1 MRASSN
7 RRHRHLRPPHL
18 GVLAFLLASLSSTL
32 SLIAAAPTD
41 ETERPNFIFIL
52 AEDMG
57 FGDLA
62 CYGHPYARTPNL
74 DRLAAEGTRW
84 VRFYVT
90 GATCNPS
97 RTGLMTSR
105 HPASFPNYMDD
116 FGLQNATT
124 ITDLLHEN
132 GYATGH
138 FGKWHLGLENDP
150 EQGTYGVQD
159 IRIRARSHND
169 PMGKDAIIFSDAL
182 EFIENHRDEPFYLNI
197 WGHIAHSPVEP
208 NPRLVQEFCDVTVD
222 RNDFGYWDQRMFDR
236 VSKLGGDIDDGMRH
250 YLADIWALD
259 VQVGL
264 VMDKLRELDLERKTV
279 VIFTSDHGQAPP
291 DPDQQSYPVRMMGLS
306 HGLRGHKHTFYEG
319 GLRVPYI
326 VRYPGHVPAGK
337 VNHKSIISGFDL
349 LPTVANIAKVDYD
362 PAMFE
367 GEDMSDVWFGSD
379 RVRSTPLFWRYSRTD
394 GVRALLFGKWKLHVN
409 KKDEASLY
417 DLEADRE
424 ERFNLAEV
432 ENATSVALQETL
444 REWEKTLP
452 KNYCRLD
459 ERYEPCRKGIPLP
472 FSATIPPSKMGP
484 PEKVSYEIVSYESAA
499 LLAPRT
505 VVDASSAP
513 QDAQKLDY
521 EAKSIELCLD
531 YTPPTHIPTMSP
543 MPTMISAS
551 MPVSTSADIS
561 GDGVLLESLGE
572 EDEINDISGTKEG
585 DKAPINGN
593 ILGNTSTDLASDE
606 NMLGGATAT
615 SPAPFLQS
623 EIIYSIIFAGLCLL
637 LVVI

>member
-1 MRASSN
+1 MRTPGN
-7 RRHRHLRPPHL
+7 RRYRHFLCPHL
-18 GVLAFLLASLSSTL
+18 SVLVFLASLLT
-32 SLIAAAPTD
+32 AAAAASTD
-41 ETERPNFIFIL
+41 DTERPNFIFIL
-52 AEDMG
+52 AQDMG
-57 FGDLA
+57 FGDLG
-62 CYGHPYARTPNL
+62 CYNHPYARTPHL

-124 ITDLLHEN
+124 ITDLLYEN

-138 FGKWHLGLENDP
+138 FGKWHLGGENDP

-169 PMGKDAIIFSDAL
+169 PMGKDAIIFSDAIN
-182 EFIENHRDEPFYLNI
+182 FIEEHKDEPFYVNI

-236 VSKLGGDIDDGMRH
+236 VTKLGGDIDDGMRH
-250 YLADIWALD
+250 YLADIFALD
-259 VQVGL
+259 LQVGL

-291 DPDQQSYPVRMMGLS
+291 DPDQQSFPVRMMGLS

-326 VRYPGHVPAGK
+326 VRYPGRVPAGK

-349 LPTVANIAKVDYD
+349 LPTVASIAKVEYD
-362 PAMFE
+362 PTMFE

-379 RVRSTPLFWRYSRTD
+379 RMRANPLFWRFSRTD
-394 GVRALLFGKWKLHVN
+394 GARALLFGKWKLHVN

-432 ENATSVALQETL
+432 ENTTSAALQEAL
-444 REWEKTLP
+444 RQWEATLP
-452 KNYCRLD
+452 TNYCRLD
-459 ERYEPCRKGIPLP
+459 ERYEPCRKGVPLS
-472 FSATIPPSKMGP
+472 FNASIPPNKMRP
-484 PEKVSYEIVSYESAA
+484 PENVPYETVSYESAA
-499 LLAPRT
+499 LLDPNT
-505 VVDASSAP
+505 VIDASSAP
-513 QDAQKLDY
+513 QIEKLFY
-521 EAKSIELCLD
+521 KAKSIELCLD
-531 YTPPTHIPTMSP
+531 YTPPTHVPTMSP
-543 MPTMISAS
+543 MPTMISTS
-551 MPVSTSADIS
+551 MPVSTSTDIS
-561 GDGVLLESLGE
+561 GDGILLEPLEEE
-572 EDEINDISGTKEG
+572 EDQISGAIKG
-585 DKAPINGN
+585 DNEKAPIDGASPGGS
-593 ILGNTSTDLASDE
+593 ISTDLASDE
-606 NMLGGATAT
+606 NMLAGATAT
-615 SPAPFLQS
+615 SPASFLQFGKFN
-623 EIIYSIIFAGLCLL
+623 SIIVAGMSFFLA
-637 LVVI
+637 LV